1 MTTEADAGDAAT
13 AKGASASDPD
23 GEEKDRALEPLG
35 RPCTQLTPD
44 ARIEDWGDLSAVS
57 PPVCVSF
64 PTPKPRD
71 PSL

>member
-1 MTTEADAGDAAT
+1 MMEADAGDAAT
-13 AKGASASDPD
+13 AKGASTPDPD
-23 GEEKDRALEPLG
+23 RDEKNHTLEPSG
-35 RPCTQLTPD
+35 RARTQLIPD
-44 ARIEDWGDLSAVS
+44 ARIQDWGDLSAVS